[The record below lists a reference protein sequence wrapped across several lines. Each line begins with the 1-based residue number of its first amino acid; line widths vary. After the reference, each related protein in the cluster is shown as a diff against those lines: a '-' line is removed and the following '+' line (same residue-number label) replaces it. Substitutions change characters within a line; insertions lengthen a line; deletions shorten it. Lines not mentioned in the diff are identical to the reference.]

1 MIILYYILI
10 FQIVVSKGVNLN
22 YTVGVSDFVTRQVKN
37 TGKTYSS
44 LSFKEIASYAEKKL
58 NEDNFRDGYRDGV
71 VIVNVESHLIDK
83 FICPFIKINDSTKLK
98 AEVSKRRDNEESYIR
113 IKAKNGISLKTES
126 VDIIL
131 YHNDVLKETNEQST
145 NTDWELISF
154 HAIPEGINN
163 MPMGPVTMMRN
174 QLELKGGTKGKY
186 TSEEWAE
193 SVKFWQGYAIK
204 E

>member
-1 MIILYYILI
+1 M
-10 FQIVVSKGVNLN
+10 N